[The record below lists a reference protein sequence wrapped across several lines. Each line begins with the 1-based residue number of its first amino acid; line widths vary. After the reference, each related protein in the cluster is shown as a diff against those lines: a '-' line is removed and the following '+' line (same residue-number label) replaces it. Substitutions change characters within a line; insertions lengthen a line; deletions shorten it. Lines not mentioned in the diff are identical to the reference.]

1 MKIAGLD
8 ISKNSPGCVKLTLDD
23 TTLDITAAEFCGFTS
38 VKKNEMSGINFF
50 KKTDF
55 NFDQGQFIKFENI
68 IFDFLKGTEFIALE
82 DYAYGGS
89 GDMTGLAEF
98 TGFIKIKQFL
108 DGKKI
113 RKYDI
118 PSIKAFATTH
128 GNSDKLSM
136 YNAFIKE
143 NEIKPDIS
151 KMPIVTKGSG
161 VSPTSDIIDAYWI
174 SRFLHLELKLRKGL
188 IDLKSLDETQI
199 KLFNRTTKAAPENL
213 LATDFIEKR

>member
-199 KLFNRTTKAAPENL
+199 KR
-213 LATDFIEKR
+213 IGRR